1 MIKIYKVTV
10 SMCVEDD
17 INSMVKR
24 VYLLDL
30 VSNHYKSLH
39 LGLCISK
46 MLSLQILTLSSI
58 SVNSQ
63 IK

>member
-1 MIKIYKVTV
+1 MIKNYKVTV

-30 VSNHYKSLH
+30 VSNHSKSLH
-39 LGLCISK
+39 LGAYVSAKCYHDK
-46 MLSLQILTLSSI
+46 Y
-58 SVNSQ
+58 
-63 IK
+63 